1 MNNIKIADCHGELK
15 FGKFFLDSP
24 NSLNLNPAKILE
36 TESHDPN
43 NNVTEF
49 WKINHF
55 VAHET
60 IRIFMFN
67 LVLP

>member
-1 MNNIKIADCHGELK
+1 MQKLSVMLFLIVVL
-15 FGKFFLDSP
+15 FFSVIM
-24 NSLNLNPAKILE
+24 SGVFC
-36 TESHDPN
+36 SFYQ
-43 NNVTEF
+43 NVTEF

-67 LVLP
+67 LELP